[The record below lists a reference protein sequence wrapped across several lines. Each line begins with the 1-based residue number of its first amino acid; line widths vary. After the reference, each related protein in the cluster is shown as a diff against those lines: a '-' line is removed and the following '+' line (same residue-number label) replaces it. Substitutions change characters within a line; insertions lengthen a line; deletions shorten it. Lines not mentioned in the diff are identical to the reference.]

1 MLSALKNKKRNA
13 LNATNTKNFYEN
25 YPSIQMPPIPIPM
38 LSENE
43 HKLNKVVS
51 VGRIP
56 IKINS
61 VSNLS
66 SSDRSSSKDS
76 EKTTR
81 V

>member
-1 MLSALKNKKRNA
+1 
-13 LNATNTKNFYEN
+13 
-25 YPSIQMPPIPIPM
+25 MPPIPIPM